1 MGPLFIK
8 SAQLAYSMVS
18 GACHVRLADSSI
30 SSRLASHTF
39 VEAQVVGQMS
49 KPDKK
54 FMVFPLGMA
63 LGIAIGAAAG
73 LAIDNIAI
81 GIGVG
86 ISLALVLGMLFRVM
100 RIVGVNDDG
109 RKD

>member
-1 MGPLFIK
+1 MYRSPIVV
-8 SAQLAYSMVS
+8 SHQIIVCYAYIEAQLA
-18 GACHVRLADSSI
+18 G
-30 SSRLASHTF
+30 
-39 VEAQVVGQMS
+39 EMS

-100 RIVGVNDDG
+100 RIAGVNDDQ
-109 RKD
+109 KKS